1 MFSGKIERD
10 QWHEM
15 VQPWTFL
22 ELVYQGEGSNI
33 KKDSDLN
40 ILQK

>member
-10 QWHEM
+10 QWYKM
-15 VQPWTFL
+15 AQPWTFL
-22 ELVYQGEGSNI
+22 ELVYQEGGSNI
-33 KKDSDLN
+33 KKDSDLD